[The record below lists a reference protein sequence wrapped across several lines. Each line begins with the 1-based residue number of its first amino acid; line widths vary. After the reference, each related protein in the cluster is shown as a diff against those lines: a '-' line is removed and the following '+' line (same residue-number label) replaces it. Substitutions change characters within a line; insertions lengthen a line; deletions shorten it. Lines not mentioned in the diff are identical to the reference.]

1 MEMIFHCADF
11 AALPKILYQKSNEPE
26 VTRKA
31 AMTVDEILVAN
42 LGDSHVEPH
51 LLVFQLWFIL
61 TNRYEPN

>member
-11 AALPKILYQKSNEPE
+11 AALPKILCQKSNETE

-42 LGDSHVEPH
+42 LGHSHVEPQ
-51 LLVFQLWFIL
+51 LLVFSVLVDSD
-61 TNRYEPN
+61 E